1 MAQKDDQGRWIDS
14 AGNPVPPKY
23 IGKVEK
29 KRDAMVEK
37 LFRQALQTQERLRK
51 LKQLVNRDIAAYL
64 DWLASEHGEESLN
77 PGGNYELDTFSGDKR
92 VKVKVNKMIEF
103 DERLQLAKQKIDRC
117 LLKWSEGGNA
127 NLQVVVCDAFKVD
140 QKGNV
145 DTRRIL
151 GLRRLKIRDKEWTA
165 AMDLISEAVTITG
178 SRTYL
183 MFQVRSTPSVDWE
196 TVRLDLAGV

>member
-1 MAQKDDQGRWIDS
+1 MAKKDEQGRWIDA
-14 AGNPVPPKY
+14 AGNPVPAKY

-29 KRDAMVEK
+29 RRDAMVEK
-37 LFRQALQTQERLRK
+37 LFKQAVQAQERLRK
-51 LKQLVNRDIAAYL
+51 LKALVNDDIAAYL
-64 DWLASEHGEESLN
+64 DWLASEYGEEKLN
-77 PGGNYELDTFSGDKR
+77 PGGNYELDSFSGDKR

-117 LLKWSEGGNA
+117 LMAWSEGGND
-127 NLQVVVCDAFKVD
+127 NLKVVVCDAFKVD

-151 GLRRLKIRDKEWTA
+151 GLRRLKIKDKEWAA
-165 AMDLISEAVTITG
+165 AMALITEAVTITG

-183 MFQVRSTPSVDWE
+183 MFQMRSNPTAEWE

>member
-1 MAQKDDQGRWIDS
+1 MAKKDDKGRWIDA
-14 AGNPVPPKY
+14 AGNPVPAKY

-37 LFRQALQTQERLRK
+37 LFRQALLTQERLRK
-51 LKQLVNRDIAAYL
+51 LKELANSDIATYL
-64 DWLASEHGEESLN
+64 DWLASQHGEESLN
-77 PGGNYELDTFSGDKR
+77 PGGNYELDSFSGDKR
-92 VKVKVNKMIEF
+92 VKIKVNKMIEF

-151 GLRRLKIRDKEWTA
+151 GLRRLKIKDDEWKA
-165 AMDLISEAVTITG
+165 AMDLITEAVTITG

-183 MFQVRSTPSVDWE
+183 MFQVRKSPTAEWE